1 VLGLIARQAHCPTVR
16 VIIIGAPQFD
26 ARAPID

>member
-1 VLGLIARQAHCPTVR
+1 VLGLIVRQAHCPTMR

-26 ARAPID
+26 ARALVD